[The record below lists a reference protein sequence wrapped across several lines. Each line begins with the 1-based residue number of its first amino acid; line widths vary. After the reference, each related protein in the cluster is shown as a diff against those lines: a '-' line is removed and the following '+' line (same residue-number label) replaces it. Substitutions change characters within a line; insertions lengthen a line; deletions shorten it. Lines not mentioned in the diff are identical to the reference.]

1 MSLKQAVCI
10 RGGRKLEGEIKVQG
24 AKNSALPILAAAVL
38 CKSQVTLYNCP
49 RLTDCDA
56 AMRILTVLG
65 CSCKREGGSVTIN
78 PSVITAAE
86 IPSALMR
93 EMRSSVIF
101 SGALLGRERQCR
113 LSFPGGC
120 EIGARPIDFHIAAFK
135 KMGVSVRDEHGYL
148 ICRAEKLTGAKIIL
162 PLPSVGATENIML
175 AAVLADGTTEIHNA
189 AREPEI
195 YDLAQFLIR
204 CGAKISG
211 AGTEF
216 MTIEGVKELH
226 GCEYTVMPDRIAAA
240 TYLCCGAITR
250 GELVLTGSDY
260 RSLQPI
266 LSVLEQMGCSIYSF
280 GEDCIYIN
288 ARKTLKP
295 PPMIRTAA
303 HPGFPTDA
311 QPVLMALCTT
321 VMGTT
326 IFAETIFENRYRH
339 VSELIRLGAKINV
352 EGRVAVVEG
361 VNRLSGAELMAT
373 DLRGGAAMICA
384 GLFAEGVTRVG
395 NAAYIYRGYEDI
407 EQRLRSVGADIT
419 AADTPRISGGGL
431 YRRSV

>member
-1 MSLKQAVCI
+1 MSVRQAIAV
-10 RGGRKLEGEIKVQG
+10 RGGKRLEGEIQVQG

-65 CSCKREGGSVTIN
+65 CSCKREGNAVTIN

-86 IPSALMR
+86 IPSGLMR

-101 SGALLGRERQCR
+101 LGALLGREGQCR

-135 KMGVSVRDEHGYL
+135 KMGVTVRDEHGYL
-148 ICRAEKLTGAKIIL
+148 ICRAERLSGAKITL

-175 AAVLADGTTEIHNA
+175 AAVLAEGTTEIHNA

-195 YDLAQFLIR
+195 VDLAEFLIK
-204 CGAKISG
+204 CGARISG
-211 AGTEF
+211 AGSELII
-216 MTIEGVKELH
+216 IEGVKELH
-226 GCEYTVMPDRIAAA
+226 GCDYTIMSDRIAAA

-250 GELVLTGSDY
+250 GELLLTKADY
-260 RSLQPI
+260 RGAEPVLA
-266 LSVLEQMGCSIYSF
+266 VLEQIGCSIYSF

-288 ARKTLKP
+288 ARKNLKA

-311 QPVLMALCTT
+311 QPVLMALCAT
-321 VMGTT
+321 VRGTS
-326 IFAETIFENRYRH
+326 IFVETIFENRYRH
-339 VSELIRLGAKINV
+339 VSELTRLGARINV

-361 VNRLSGAELMAT
+361 AEHLSGAELMAT
-373 DLRGGAAMICA
+373 DLRGGAAMVTA
-384 GLFAEGVTRVG
+384 GLFAEGVTRIG

-407 EQRLRSVGADIT
+407 EEKLRSVGADIK
-419 AADTPRISGGGL
+419 PL
-431 YRRSV
+431 

>member
-1 MSLKQAVCI
+1 MSVRQAISI
-10 RGGRKLEGEIKVQG
+10 RGGKSLEGEISVQG

-38 CKSQVTLYNCP
+38 CKTTVTLYNCP

-65 CSCKREGGSVTIN
+65 CSCKREGGAVTIN
-78 PSVITAAE
+78 PSAITAAE
-86 IPSALMR
+86 IPSGLMR

-101 SGALLGRERQCR
+101 SGALLGREKSCR

-135 KMGVSVRDEHGYL
+135 KMGVTVKDEHGYL
-148 ICRAEKLTGAKIIL
+148 NLSAAKLTGAKIML
-162 PLPSVGATENIML
+162 PMPSVGATENIML
-175 AAVLADGTTEIHNA
+175 AAVLAEGTTEIHNA

-195 YDLAQFLIR
+195 TDLAEFLIK

-211 AGTEF
+211 AGSELIV
-216 MTIEGVKELH
+216 IEGVRELY
-226 GCEYTVMPDRIAAA
+226 GCDYTVMPDRIAAA

-250 GELVLTGSDY
+250 GELVLTKADY
-260 RSLQPI
+260 RSAQPV

-280 GEDCIYIN
+280 GEDCIYLN
-288 ARKTLKP
+288 ARKTLKA
-295 PPMIRTAA
+295 PPMIRTAV

-321 VMGTT
+321 VSGTS

-352 EGRVAVVEG
+352 EGRVAVIQGAE
-361 VNRLSGAELMAT
+361 RLSGAELMAT
-373 DLRGGAAMICA
+373 DLRGGAAMVTA
-384 GLFAEGVTRVG
+384 GLFADGVTKVG

-407 EQRLRSVGADIT
+407 EERLRSVGADIK
-419 AADTPRISGGGL
+419 AE
-431 YRRSV
+431 